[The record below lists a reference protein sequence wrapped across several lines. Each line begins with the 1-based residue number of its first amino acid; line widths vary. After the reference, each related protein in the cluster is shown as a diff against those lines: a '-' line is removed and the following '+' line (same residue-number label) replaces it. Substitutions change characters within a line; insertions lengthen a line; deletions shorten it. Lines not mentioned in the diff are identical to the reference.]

1 LDPSAAINDVGAWFR
16 DHWVA
21 LVVAAIILLIASRV
35 LKPAV
40 HRLLVRIFR
49 AQAAVQGDD
58 PSAIAEANKRVETL
72 EDLAERGLRLFYV
85 VVVILVVFSIFDLW
99 PLLAGLGVVVAA
111 ITLAGQSIVLD
122 YLMGILILIEGQY
135 FKGDVIV
142 VEGTEGT
149 VEEVG
154 IRRTTIRD
162 NRGALHSISNG
173 LIRRS
178 TNLTRNYAIAMIH
191 VEGIAE
197 GDVERAIEILD
208 RVGSEIYIDPTW
220 TPRLLEAP
228 RYTGTTALR
237 AGGATLRLSG
247 RIRPDARIAVE
258 TELRRRIAVALA
270 AAGVEPNRPAI
281 GPSPV
286 V

>member
-1 LDPSAAINDVGAWFR
+1 MDPQQAVTDLATWFR
-16 DHWVA
+16 DHAVA
-21 LVVAAIILLIASRV
+21 LILAAIILVVASKV
-35 LKPAV
+35 FKPAL

-49 AQAAVQGDD
+49 AQASDAGDD
-58 PSAIAEANKRVETL
+58 PSVVAETNKRVETI
-72 EDLAERGLRLFYV
+72 EDLVDRGLRFFYV
-85 VVVILVVFSIFDLW
+85 LVVILVVFGIFDLW
-99 PLLAGLGVVVAA
+99 PLVAGLGVVVAA

-122 YLMGILILIEGQY
+122 YLMGILILVEGQY
-135 FKGDVIV
+135 FKGDIIV
-142 VEGTEGT
+142 VEGVEGT

-178 TNLTRNYAIAMIH
+178 TNMTRNYAIAMIH

-197 GDVERAIEILD
+197 GDVERAIEVLD
-208 RVGSEIYIDPTW
+208 RVGSEMFLDETW
-220 TPRLLEAP
+220 APRMYEAP

-237 AGGATLRLSG
+237 AGGATLRLTG
-247 RIRPDARIAVE
+247 RIRPDARIPVE
-258 TELRRRIAVALA
+258 TELRRRIAIGLSQ
-270 AAGVEPNRPAI
+270 AGVEPNRPAI

>member
-1 LDPSAAINDVGAWFR
+1 MDPSAAIKDIGAWFQG
-16 DHWVA
+16 HWVA

-35 LKPAV
+35 LKPAI

-58 PSAIAEANKRVETL
+58 PSAVAEANKRVETL
-72 EDLAERGLRLFYV
+72 EDLVERGLRFFYF
-85 VVVILVVFSIFDLW
+85 VVVILVFLSVFDLW
-99 PLLAGLGVVVAA
+99 PLLAGLGVIVAA

-122 YLMGILILIEGQY
+122 YLMGILILVEGQY

-142 VEGTEGT
+142 VDGLEGT

-154 IRRTTIRD
+154 IRRTVMRD

-178 TNLTRNYAIAMIH
+178 TNLTRNYAIAMVT
-191 VEGIAE
+191 VEGIPEAQ
-197 GDVERAIEILD
+197 VERAIEVLD
-208 RVGSEIYIDPTW
+208 RVGSEIYIDPEW
-220 TPRLLEAP
+220 AQRFIEAP
-228 RYTGTTALR
+228 RYNGTMALR
-237 AGGATLRLSG
+237 AGGATLRLTG
-247 RIRPDARIAVE
+247 RIRPDARIPVE
-258 TELRRRIAVALA
+258 TELRRRLAVALSQ
-270 AAGVEPNRPAI
+270 AGIEPNRPAI
-281 GPSPV
+281 GTSPV

>member
-1 LDPSAAINDVGAWFR
+1 LDPSAAINDVGVWFR

-270 AAGVEPNRPAI
+270 AAGVEPKRPAI

>member
-1 LDPSAAINDVGAWFR
+1 MDPSAAVSDLAIWFR
-16 DHWVA
+16 DHA
-21 LVVAAIILLIASRV
+21 LGLIVAAIVLLIASRV
-35 LKPAV
+35 AKPAL
-40 HRLLVRIFR
+40 HRVLVRIFR
-49 AQAAVQGDD
+49 AQAADQGDD
-58 PSAIAEANKRVETL
+58 PSAVAEANRRVDTI
-72 EDLAERGLRLFYV
+72 EDLLDRGLRVFYV
-85 VVVILVVFSIFDLW
+85 VVIVLVVFSVFDLW
-99 PLLAGLGVVVAA
+99 PLFAGLGVIVAA

-122 YLMGILILIEGQY
+122 YLMGILILVEGQY
-135 FKGDVIV
+135 FKGDTIVI
-142 VEGTEGT
+142 EGLEGK

-154 IRRTTIRD
+154 IRRTLVRD

-197 GDVERAIEILD
+197 GDVERAIEVLD
-208 RVGSEIYIDPTW
+208 RVGSEIYIDPEW
-220 TPRLLEAP
+220 APRFLEAP
-228 RYTGTTALR
+228 RYTGATALR

-247 RIRPDARIAVE
+247 RIRPEFRVAIE

-270 AAGVEPNRPAI
+270 AASIEPNRPAI
-281 GPSPV
+281 GASPV

>member
-1 LDPSAAINDVGAWFR
+1 VDPSAAIKDIGAWFQG
-16 DHWVA
+16 HWVA

-35 LKPAV
+35 LKPAI

-58 PSAIAEANKRVETL
+58 PSAVAEANKRVETL
-72 EDLAERGLRLFYV
+72 EDLVERGLRFFYF
-85 VVVILVVFSIFDLW
+85 VVVILVFLSVFDLW
-99 PLLAGLGVVVAA
+99 PLLAGLGVIVAA

-122 YLMGILILIEGQY
+122 YLMGILILVEGQY

-142 VEGTEGT
+142 VDGLEGT

-154 IRRTTIRD
+154 IRRTVMRD

-178 TNLTRNYAIAMIH
+178 TNLTRNYAIAMVT
-191 VEGIAE
+191 VEGIPE
-197 GDVERAIEILD
+197 SQVERAIEVLD
-208 RVGSEIYIDPTW
+208 RVGSEIYLDPEW
-220 TPRLLEAP
+220 APRFLEAP
-228 RYTGTTALR
+228 HYNGTTALR
-237 AGGATLRLSG
+237 AGGATLRLTG
-247 RIRPDARIAVE
+247 RIRPDARIPVE
-258 TELRRRIAVALA
+258 TELRRRLAVALSQ
-270 AAGVEPNRPAI
+270 AGIEPNRPAI
-281 GPSPV
+281 GASPV

>member
-1 LDPSAAINDVGAWFR
+1 LDPEQAVSDLATWFR
-16 DHWVA
+16 DHAVA
-21 LVVAAIILLIASRV
+21 VILAAIVLVIAARV
-35 LKPAV
+35 LKPAL
-40 HRLLVRIFR
+40 HRVLVRIFR
-49 AQAAVQGDD
+49 TQAADQGDD
-58 PSAIAEANKRVETL
+58 PSAIAEANKRVETI
-72 EDLAERGLRLFYV
+72 EDLVDRGLRFFYILV
-85 VVVILVVFSIFDLW
+85 VVLVVFSVFDLW
-99 PLLAGLGVVVAA
+99 PLVAGLGVIVAA

-122 YLMGILILIEGQY
+122 YLMGVLILVEGQY
-135 FKGDVIV
+135 FKGDIIV
-142 VEGTEGT
+142 VEAVEGT

-197 GDVERAIEILD
+197 RDVERAIEVLD
-208 RVGSEIYIDPTW
+208 RVGSEMFLDETW
-220 TPRLLEAP
+220 KPRMYEAP

-237 AGGATLRLSG
+237 AGGATLRLTG
-247 RIRPDARIAVE
+247 RIRPDARIPVE
-258 TELRRRIAVALA
+258 TELRRRIAIGLA
-270 AAGVEPNRPAI
+270 AAQIEPNRPAI

>member
-1 LDPSAAINDVGAWFR
+1 LDPSAAINDVGVWFR

-85 VVVILVVFSIFDLW
+85 VVVILVVFSVFDLW

-142 VEGTEGT
+142 VEGTEGM

-197 GDVERAIEILD
+197 GDVERAIEVLD
-208 RVGSEIYIDPTW
+208 RVGSEIYVDPTW
-220 TPRLLEAP
+220 APRLLEAP

>member
-1 LDPSAAINDVGAWFR
+1 VDPSAAATELATWFK
-16 DHWVA
+16 DHAAA
-21 LVVAAIILLIASRV
+21 LIIAAIVLVIASRV
-35 LKPAV
+35 AKPAL

-49 AQAAVQGDD
+49 AQAADQGDD
-58 PSAIAEANKRVETL
+58 PSAVAEANKRVETI
-72 EDLAERGLRLFYV
+72 EDLLDRALRFFYI
-85 VVVILVVFSIFDLW
+85 VVIVLVVFSIFDLW
-99 PLLAGLGVVVAA
+99 PLLAGLGVIVAA

-122 YLMGILILIEGQY
+122 YLMGILILVEGQY
-135 FKGDVIV
+135 FKGDTIVIETL
-142 VEGTEGT
+142 EGK

-154 IRRTTIRD
+154 IRRTLVRD

-178 TNLTRNYAIAMIH
+178 TNLTRNYAVAMIH

-197 GDVERAIEILD
+197 GDVERAIDVLD
-208 RVGSEIYIDPTW
+208 RVGSEIYLEPEW
-220 TPRLLEAP
+220 TPRFLEAP

-247 RIRPDARIAVE
+247 RIRPEFRVPVE

-270 AAGVEPNRPAI
+270 AASIEPHRPAI
-281 GPSPV
+281 GASPV

>member
-1 LDPSAAINDVGAWFR
+1 LDPEQAVSDLATWFR
-16 DHWVA
+16 DHAVA
-21 LVVAAIILLIASRV
+21 VILAAIVLVIAARV
-35 LKPAV
+35 LKPAL
-40 HRLLVRIFR
+40 HRVLVRIFR
-49 AQAAVQGDD
+49 TQAADQGDD
-58 PSAIAEANKRVETL
+58 PSAIAEANKRVETI
-72 EDLAERGLRLFYV
+72 EDLVDRGLRFFYILV
-85 VVVILVVFSIFDLW
+85 VVLVVFSVFDLW
-99 PLLAGLGVVVAA
+99 PLVAGLGVIVAA

-122 YLMGILILIEGQY
+122 YLMGVLILVEGQY
-135 FKGDVIV
+135 FKGDIIV
-142 VEGTEGT
+142 VEAVEGT

-197 GDVERAIEILD
+197 RDVERAIEVLD
-208 RVGSEIYIDPTW
+208 RVGSEMFLDETW
-220 TPRLLEAP
+220 KPRMYEAP

-237 AGGATLRLSG
+237 AGGATLRLTG
-247 RIRPDARIAVE
+247 RIRPDARIPVE
-258 TELRRRIAVALA
+258 TELRRRIAIGLA
-270 AAGVEPNRPAI
+270 AAQIEPNRPAM

>member
-1 LDPSAAINDVGAWFR
+1 MDAQTAVTDLATWFR
-16 DHWVA
+16 DHA
-21 LVVAAIILLIASRV
+21 AGLIIAAIVLLIVSRV
-35 LKPAV
+35 AKPAV
-40 HRLLVRIFR
+40 HRLLIRVFR
-49 AQAAVQGDD
+49 TQAADQGND
-58 PSAIAEANKRVETL
+58 PSVVAETNKRVETI
-72 EDLAERGLRLFYV
+72 EDLVDRALRLFYV
-85 VVVILVVFSIFDLW
+85 LVVILVVFGVFDLW

-122 YLMGILILIEGQY
+122 YLMGILILVEGQY

-142 VEGTEGT
+142 VEGLEGS

-154 IRRTTIRD
+154 IRRTVIRD

-178 TNLTRNYAIAMIH
+178 TNLTRNYAVAMVH

-197 GDVERAIEILD
+197 GDVETAIEVLD
-208 RVGSEIYIDPTW
+208 RVGTEIYLDETW
-220 TPRLLEAP
+220 APRLLEAP

-247 RIRPDARIAVE
+247 RIRPDARVPVE
-258 TELRRRIAVALA
+258 TELRRRTAVALA
-270 AAGVEPNRPAI
+270 AAGVEPSRPAI
-281 GPSPV
+281 GASPV

>member
-1 LDPSAAINDVGAWFR
+1 MDPQTAANDLATWFR
-16 DHWVA
+16 DHA
-21 LVVAAIILLIASRV
+21 AGLIVAAIVLVVVSRV
-35 LKPAV
+35 AKPAI
-40 HRLLVRIFR
+40 HRLLIRVFR
-49 AQAAVQGDD
+49 TQAADQGND
-58 PSAIAEANKRVETL
+58 PSVVAETNKRVETI
-72 EDLAERGLRLFYV
+72 EDLADRAIRLFYV
-85 VVVILVVFSIFDLW
+85 IVVVLVVFGVFDLW
-99 PLLAGLGVVVAA
+99 PLLAGLGVVIAA

-142 VEGTEGT
+142 VEGLEGT

-154 IRRTTIRD
+154 IRRTVIRD

-178 TNLTRNYAIAMIH
+178 TNLTRNFAVAMVH
-191 VEGIAE
+191 VEGIPE
-197 GDVERAIEILD
+197 GDVEKAIDVLD
-208 RVGSEIYIDPTW
+208 RVGSEIYLDAEW
-220 TPRLLEAP
+220 APRLLEAP

-247 RIRPDARIAVE
+247 RIRPDARVPVE

-270 AAGVEPNRPAI
+270 AAGVEPSRPAI

-286 V
+286 A

>member
-1 LDPSAAINDVGAWFR
+1 VDPSEAASNLAIWFR
-16 DHWVA
+16 DHA
-21 LVVAAIILLIASRV
+21 LALIATAIILVIASRV
-35 LKPAV
+35 AKPAL
-40 HRLLVRIFR
+40 HRLLVRIFQT
-49 AQAAVQGDD
+49 QAADQGDD
-58 PSAIAEANKRVETL
+58 PSALAEANKRVETI
-72 EDLAERGLRLFYV
+72 EDLLDRGIRVFYV
-85 VVVILVVFSIFDLW
+85 VVIVLVVFAIFDLW

-122 YLMGILILIEGQY
+122 YLMGILILVEGQY
-135 FKGDVIV
+135 FKGDIIV
-142 VEGTEGT
+142 ADTLEGT

-154 IRRTTIRD
+154 LRRTLIRD

-197 GDVERAIEILD
+197 GDVERAIEVLD
-208 RVGSEIYIDPTW
+208 RVGSEIYLDPEW
-220 TPRLLEAP
+220 APRLLEAP

-247 RIRPDARIAVE
+247 RIRPEFRIPVE

-270 AAGVEPNRPAI
+270 AASIEPHRPAI

>member
-1 LDPSAAINDVGAWFR
+1 MDPQTAVSDLGTWFR
-16 DHWVA
+16 DHA
-21 LVVAAIILLIASRV
+21 LGLIVAAIILLIASRV
-35 LKPAV
+35 AKPAI

-49 AQAAVQGDD
+49 TQAADQGNDA
-58 PSAIAEANKRVETL
+58 SVVAETNKRVETI
-72 EDLAERGLRLFYV
+72 EDLADRAIRFFY
-85 VVVILVVFSIFDLW
+85 ILVVVLVVFGLFDLW
-99 PLLAGLGVVVAA
+99 PLVAGLGVVVAA

-142 VEGTEGT
+142 VEGLEGT

-154 IRRTTIRD
+154 VRRTVIRD
-162 NRGALHSISNG
+162 NRGALHSVSNG

-178 TNLTRNYAIAMIH
+178 TNLTRNYAIAMVH
-191 VEGIAE
+191 LEGIPEA
-197 GDVERAIEILD
+197 DVEQAIEILD
-208 RVGSEIYIDPTW
+208 RVGSELYLDQEW
-220 TPRLLEAP
+220 SQRLFEAP

-247 RIRPDARIAVE
+247 RIRPDARIPVE
-258 TELRRRIAVALA
+258 TELRRRVATALA
-270 AAGVEPNRPAI
+270 TSGIEPNRPAI

-286 V
+286 A

>member
-1 LDPSAAINDVGAWFR
+1 MDPEQAINDLATWFK

-21 LVVAAIILLIASRV
+21 LIAAAIILLIASRV
-35 LKPAV
+35 LKPAI

-58 PSAIAEANKRVETL
+58 PSAVAEANKRVETF
-72 EDLAERGLRLFYV
+72 EDLLERALRFFYV
-85 VVVILVVFSIFDLW
+85 LVIILVVFSVFDLW

-122 YLMGILILIEGQY
+122 YLMGILILVEGQY

-142 VEGTEGT
+142 VEGIEGT

-154 IRRTTIRD
+154 IRRTTMRD

-178 TNLTRNYAIAMIH
+178 TNLTRNYAIALIH

-197 GDVERAIEILD
+197 GDVERAIEVLD
-208 RVGSEIYIDPTW
+208 RVGAEIYLDPEW
-220 TPRLLEAP
+220 APRMLEAP

-237 AGGATLRLSG
+237 AGGATLRLTG
-247 RIRPDARIAVE
+247 RIRPDARIPVE
-258 TELRRRIAVALA
+258 TELRRRIAVALSQ
-270 AAGVEPNRPAI
+270 AGIEPNRPAI
-281 GPSPV
+281 GPSAV

>member
-1 LDPSAAINDVGAWFR
+1 MDAQTAVGDLATWFK
-16 DHWVA
+16 DHA
-21 LVVAAIILLIASRV
+21 LGLIVAAIVLLIASRV
-35 LKPAV
+35 AKPAI
-40 HRLLVRIFR
+40 HRLLIRVFR
-49 AQAAVQGDD
+49 AQAADQGND
-58 PSAIAEANKRVETL
+58 PSVVAETNKRVETI
-72 EDLAERGLRLFYV
+72 EDLVDRGLRVFY
-85 VVVILVVFSIFDLW
+85 ILVVVLVVFGVFDLW
-99 PLLAGLGVVVAA
+99 PLVAGLGVVVAA

-142 VEGTEGT
+142 FEGLEGT

-154 IRRTTIRD
+154 IRRTVIRD

-178 TNLTRNYAIAMIH
+178 TNLTRNYAIAMVH
-191 VEGIAE
+191 LEGIAE
-197 GDVERAIEILD
+197 ADVEQAIVILD
-208 RVGSEIYIDPTW
+208 RVGSELYLDEEW
-220 TPRLLEAP
+220 SPRLFEAP

-247 RIRPDARIAVE
+247 RIRPDARIPVE
-258 TELRRRIAVALA
+258 TELRRRVATALA
-270 AAGVEPNRPAI
+270 ASGIQPNRPAI

-286 V
+286 A

>member
-1 LDPSAAINDVGAWFR
+1 VDPSAAVTELATWFK
-16 DHWVA
+16 DHAAA
-21 LVVAAIILLIASRV
+21 LIIAAIVLVIASRV
-35 LKPAV
+35 AKPAL

-49 AQAAVQGDD
+49 TQAADQGDD
-58 PSAIAEANKRVETL
+58 PSAVAEANKRVETI
-72 EDLAERGLRLFYV
+72 EDLLDRALRFFYI
-85 VVVILVVFSIFDLW
+85 VVIVLVVFSIFDLW
-99 PLLAGLGVVVAA
+99 PLLAGLGVIVAA

-122 YLMGILILIEGQY
+122 YLMGILILVEGQY
-135 FKGDVIV
+135 FKGDTIVIESL
-142 VEGTEGT
+142 EGK

-154 IRRTTIRD
+154 IRRTLVRD

-178 TNLTRNYAIAMIH
+178 TNLTRNYAVAMIH

-197 GDVERAIEILD
+197 GDVEQAIEVLD
-208 RVGSEIYIDPTW
+208 RVGSEIYLDPEW
-220 TPRLLEAP
+220 APRFLEAP

-247 RIRPDARIAVE
+247 RIRPEFRVLVE
-258 TELRRRIAVALA
+258 TEMRRRVAVALA
-270 AAGVEPNRPAI
+270 AASIEPHRPAI
-281 GPSPV
+281 GASPV

>member
-1 LDPSAAINDVGAWFR
+1 MDPQQAVTDLATWFKE
-16 DHWVA
+16 HWVA
-21 LVVAAIILLIASRV
+21 LILAAIVLLIASRV
-35 LKPAV
+35 LKPAI
-40 HRLLVRIFR
+40 HRLLVRIFQS
-49 AQAAVQGDD
+49 QAADQGDD
-58 PSAIAEANKRVETL
+58 PSAIAEANKRVETI
-72 EDLAERGLRLFYV
+72 EDLVDRGLRFFYV
-85 VVVILVVFSIFDLW
+85 VVVIVVVFSVFDLW
-99 PLLAGLGVVVAA
+99 PLLAGLGVIVAA

-122 YLMGILILIEGQY
+122 YLMGILILVEGQY
-135 FKGDVIV
+135 FKGDFIM
-142 VEGTEGT
+142 VEGVEGT

-162 NRGALHSISNG
+162 NRGALHSVSNG

-197 GDVERAIEILD
+197 GDVERAIEVLD
-208 RVGSEIYIDPTW
+208 RVGSEIFLDEQW
-220 TPRLLEAP
+220 KPRLLEAP
-228 RYTGTTALR
+228 KYTGTTALR

-247 RIRPDARIAVE
+247 RIRPDARVPVE
-258 TELRRRIAVALA
+258 TELRRRIAIGLSQ
-270 AAGVEPNRPAI
+270 AGVEPNRPAI

>member
-1 LDPSAAINDVGAWFR
+1 MDLPSIGQ
-16 DHWVA
+16 A
-21 LVVAAIILLIASRV
+21 LVLAAFAITGLVVFRYARPIIHKALLGV
-35 LKPAV
+35 
-40 HRLLVRIFR
+40 FR
-49 AQAAVQGDD
+49 AQTSALGEGTEPAEEYAKRAA
-58 PSAIAEANKRVETL
+58 TL
-72 EDLAERGLRLFYV
+72 EDLFAKLIRAA
-85 VVVILVVFSIFDLW
+85 VIVAIVLLIFAIFNLW
-99 PLLAGLGVVVAA
+99 PLVAGLGIVAA
-111 ITLAGQSIVLD
+111 ALTLAGQSIVLD
-122 YLMGILILIEGQY
+122 YLMGILILVEGQY
-135 FKGDVIV
+135 FKGDIIV
-142 VEGTEGT
+142 VDGIEGT

-154 IRRTTIRD
+154 IRRTTVRD
-162 NRGALHSISNG
+162 NRGALHSVSNG

-197 GDVERAIEILD
+197 GDVERAIEVLD
-208 RVGSEIYIDPTW
+208 RVGSEIYLDPTW
-220 TPRLLEAP
+220 AARMLEAP

-258 TELRRRIAVALA
+258 TELRRRVAVALA
-270 AAGVEPNRPAI
+270 AAGIEPNRPAI